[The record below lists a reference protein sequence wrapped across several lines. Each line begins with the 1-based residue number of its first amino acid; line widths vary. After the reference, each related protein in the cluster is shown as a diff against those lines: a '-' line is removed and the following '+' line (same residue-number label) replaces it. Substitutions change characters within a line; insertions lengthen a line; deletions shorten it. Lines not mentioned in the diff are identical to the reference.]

1 MTLAPTPPTITVR
14 LHEVQELDLAIE
26 MGVLPFEATYREAVD
41 AHFTRAV
48 ERNSSLFNGTMF
60 LFDRC
65 GFEAGRFVARGKK
78 TDYATFLYW
87 RDLGQRGGGLRHCYA
102 VGAVVSS
109 DGLVLLGEMATTTA
123 NAGRVYMPSGSLD
136 QHDLAPDGRLTPLDN
151 IHRELGEE
159 VGLDATAFRRRPGWW
174 VIEGWATFAMCA
186 VFDAP
191 YSAAELEARIGAHL
205 ASETE
210 PELARIYFLHP
221 ARGIEDMNTI
231 PYVPV
236 LLDQLARAP
245 RSSVP
250 D

>member
-1 MTLAPTPPTITVR
+1 
-14 LHEVQELDLAIE
+14 LDLAIE
-26 MGVLPFEATYREAVD
+26 AGELPFERTHRATIDGHFAEAQ
-41 AHFTRAV
+41 A
-48 ERNSSLFNGTMF
+48 RNPALFNGRMF
-60 LFDRC
+60 LFDRA
-65 GFEAGRFVARGKK
+65 GVEDGRFVARGKR

-87 RDLGQRGGGLRHCYA
+87 RDPGGRGGGLRHCYP

-109 DGLVLLGEMATTTA
+109 DGLVLVGEMAATTA

-136 QHDLAPDGRLTPLDN
+136 QHDLSPDGRLTPLAN

-159 VGLDATAFRRRPGWW
+159 VGLDAAAFRRRPGWW

-191 YSAAELEARIGAHL
+191 HTAAELHERIGAHL
-205 ASETE
+205 AREAE
-210 PELARIYFLHP
+210 PELSRIHFLHP
-221 ARGIEDMNTI
+221 ARGIGDMNTI

-245 RSSVP
+245 RPSVP